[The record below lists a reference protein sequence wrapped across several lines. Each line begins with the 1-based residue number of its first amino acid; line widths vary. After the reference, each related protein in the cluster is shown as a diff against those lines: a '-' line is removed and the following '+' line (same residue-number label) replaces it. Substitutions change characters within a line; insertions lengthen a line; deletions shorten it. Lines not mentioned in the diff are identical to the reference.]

1 MPVGSQLGKSTAKPS
16 SQNQILGMLVSQM
29 QSSNS
34 SQAQQMMQYK
44 QPQMAS
50 THATN
55 LSQMKAPPMQPTI
68 LERPLN
74 EEYDPMP
81 NPNKS
86 N

>member
-1 MPVGSQLGKSTAKPS
+1 
-16 SQNQILGMLVSQM
+16 
-29 QSSNS
+29 
-34 SQAQQMMQYK
+34 
-44 QPQMAS
+44 MAS

-81 NPNKS
+81 NPNKQNQGKQHS
-86 N
+86 YFMDRNMSFMANSPAGTKDMGSGKVLF